1 MSAMRT
7 PAPAL
12 SVSPLNLDDAATLL
26 MQLEATDT
34 ADLAVLRDA
43 LTDLAFENR
52 VPLRAQPHVARAARV
67 LGSIVNG
74 TAADVQAAFAE
85 VGQAIEEA
93 MKASDGR
100 AAVGGDA
107 VANAMSATVGGAAA
121 IAVASGATAS
131 APADSAS
138 APPAPAPAAPVEA
151 AAPAA
156 PAAVSAPAPTPAA
169 VTPVARGPLVDQL
182 PDDAD
187 RDLLP
192 DFITE
197 SGECVVNSEA
207 ALLQLEANP
216 SDEEAVNTVFR
227 AFHTVKGTSAFLGLA
242 RIAAFAHEAES
253 LLSRVRDKEIAYTR
267 GCADLSLRSADM
279 LKELLSVVE
288 HALNGDGRMPV
299 PEGYFELLDALAGYD
314 PARDA
319 DGVMVPVRSESDDI
333 FPAADSDSTA
343 VAVTSPELRLA
354 TTTEPGVPQVQA
366 AASTAVAN
374 NTNNGAA
381 ATNSADATIRVRT
394 DRLDRLIDMVGELVI
409 AQSMIAGD
417 EGFSNG
423 TQHELLRKVTHA
435 GKIVRELQDLSM
447 SMRMVPLRPTF
458 QKLARVV
465 RDTATKAGKTV
476 QFVTEG
482 DEVEIDRTM
491 VDRLGDPLVH
501 MVRNAVDHGVEPP
514 HERTANGKK
523 SLGVVRLHA
532 YHASGNVVVELID
545 DGRGL
550 HRDKIVKKAI
560 EKGLIESD
568 KGMTDSEVFNLI
580 FAPGFSTAEKVTD
593 ISGRGVGMDVVRR
606 NLEAIRGR
614 IDITSAPGKGTTFSI
629 RLPLTLAVTDG
640 MLVKVGDERFIV
652 PLTHIHMSFRPEPS
666 MLSTVVGKGEMVLLR
681 GELMPVVRLHQL
693 FEVPNAVESPLD
705 GLLMIVGDGHK
716 RTALLVDELL
726 GQQQVVAKALGDG
739 LGKVEGVSGG
749 AILGDGRVGL
759 ILDVNETLA
768 LAQTVEGGAP
778 RRDRDAA

>member
-1 MSAMRT
+1 
-7 PAPAL
+7 
-12 SVSPLNLDDAATLL
+12 
-26 MQLEATDT
+26 MQLEATDI

-52 VPLRAQPHVARAARV
+52 VPLQAQPHVARAARV

-74 TAADVQAAFAE
+74 SAADVQAAFAE

-93 MKASDGR
+93 MKASENR
-100 AAVGGDA
+100 AAAGADP
-107 VANAMSATVGGAAA
+107 VAHAMAASVGGATAKA
-121 IAVASGATAS
+121 GAEGTVATA
-131 APADSAS
+131 APEAA
-138 APPAPAPAAPVEA
+138 APEPAPAPAPIGA
-151 AAPAA
+151 
-156 PAAVSAPAPTPAA
+156 T
-169 VTPVARGPLVDQL
+169 RGPLVDQL

-299 PEGYFELLDALAGYD
+299 PDGYVELLDALAGYD

-319 DGVMVPVRSESDDI
+319 DGVAVPTRSESDDI
-333 FPAADSDSTA
+333 FPAADHDTTA
-343 VAVTSPELRLA
+343 VAVTSGDLRLA
-354 TTTEPGVPQVQA
+354 TTAEPSLAQVQA
-366 AASTAVAN
+366 TASTAVSAAAN
-374 NTNNGAA
+374 NS
-381 ATNSADATIRVRT
+381 ATASSSADATIRVRT

-417 EGFSNG
+417 DGFSNG
-423 TQHELLRKVTHA
+423 AQHELLRKVTHA

-447 SMRMVPLRPTF
+447 SMRMVPLRSTF

-514 HERTANGKK
+514 HERTANGKP

-568 KGMTDSEVFNLI
+568 KGMTDSEVFTLI

-614 IDITSAPGKGTTFSI
+614 IDITSVPGKGTTFAI

-640 MLVKVGDERFIV
+640 MLVKVGGERFIV

-681 GELMPVVRLHQL
+681 GELMPVVRLHRL
-693 FEVPNAVESPLD
+693 FDVPNAVESPLE

-768 LAQTVEGGAP
+768 LAQTVEAGAP
-778 RRDRDAA
+778 RRERDAA